1 MENLIEKLK
10 QIDAAKAAKSLKMT
24 ETVLYEKIE
33 QGDVDTI
40 VQIAN
45 ILGEPPS
52 VYLTVKGNSHNINLS
67 NASPNAVQ
75 DNTGEVVNLLY
86 KLVETQKMLIEV
98 LKK

>member
-1 MENLIEKLK
+1 MNIIEKLK
-10 QIDAAKAAKSLKMT
+10 DKDAAKAAKSLGIT
-24 ETVLYEKIE
+24 EIQMYEMLNN
-33 QGDVDTI
+33 GDVDTI
-40 VQIAN
+40 VKVAN

-75 DNTGEVVNLLY
+75 DNTGEVVKLLY
-86 KLVETQKMLIEV
+86 DLVATQKLLIEQ